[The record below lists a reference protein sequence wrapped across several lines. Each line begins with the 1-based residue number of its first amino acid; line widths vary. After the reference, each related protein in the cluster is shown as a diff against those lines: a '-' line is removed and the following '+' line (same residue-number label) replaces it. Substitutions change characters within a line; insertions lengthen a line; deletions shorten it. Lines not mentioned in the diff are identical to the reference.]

1 MNRYQLQSIGYYDRH
16 TATFVSFEDVWLTH
30 VETGDVSHLIDHLS
44 TLNLDPDEL
53 VLHDNM
59 EVTVRDDAESGAHFK
74 PVIGTFVNDPDSY
87 RLIRTDKFGLSEVEY
102 KAREGVLV
110 YTRDGVYQSVRFD
123 RHGGDRTLSFD
134 DIEGRGD
141 DEKLEKLKGFM
152 VKLSEAFTA
161 WED

>member
-30 VETGDVSHLIDHLS
+30 VEAGDVSHLDDHLAK
-44 TLNLDPDEL
+44 LNIDPDEL

-59 EVTVRDDAESGAHFK
+59 ELTVRDDAESGPHFK
-74 PVIGTFVNDPDSY
+74 PVVNTFVNDPNDY
-87 RLIRTDKFGLSEVEY
+87 RLVRTDESGLGEVEY
-102 KAREGVLV
+102 KAHEGVLL
-110 YTRDGVYQSVRFD
+110 YTRDGVNQSVRFD
-123 RHGGDRTLSFD
+123 RHNGPRTLSFD

-152 VKLSEAFTA
+152 AKLSEAFA
-161 WED
+161 VWGD